1 MCFFLLI
8 YKYFF
13 FCRYGPDAD
22 AKFHPANAD
31 AQKEIE
37 AHHLEVNDGD
47 SHKALYP
54 CKFKSFKNSQN
65 SIVWK
70 IIFGGF
76 KQLKNYEV
84 ILMYVWRN
92 TPSHSELTP

>member
-54 CKFKSFKNSQN
+54 CKFKSLKEFQN
-65 SIVWK
+65 SKVGK
-70 IIFGGF
+70 RFFGGLNNS
-76 KQLKNYEV
+76 K
-84 ILMYVWRN
+84 IMR
-92 TPSHSELTP
+92 